1 MLSAG
6 VTFLMSCLLV
16 WIFLCKSDLSDIDT
30 SPDQPTQVGF
40 SYSVPVPGFIDPNT
54 GAINQLTTPAC
65 PGDPVKLQCGTYS
78 LPDVK
83 LTANT
88 TSAAA
93 PTFWKTIQGFMG
105 AFPQY
110 MSANN
115 TVHIATE
122 SYGGHYGPI
131 FASYIQSQNALI
143 ANKTAGL
150 DTAKTINLKSLI
162 IGDGFYDSKTQ

>member
-88 TSAAA
+88 TGAAA
-93 PTFWKTIQGFMG
+93 PIFWKTIQGFMG

>member
-1 MLSAG
+1 M
-6 VTFLMSCLLV
+6 
-16 WIFLCKSDLSDIDT
+16 
-30 SPDQPTQVGF
+30 
-40 SYSVPVPGFIDPNT
+40 PGFVDPNT
-54 GAINQLTTPAC
+54 GGIQQLATASC
-65 PGDPVKLQCGTYS
+65 PGDPVALQCGTYS

-93 PTFWKTIQGFMG
+93 VTFWKAMQGFMG

-110 MSANN
+110 TSMNN

-131 FASYIQSQNALI
+131 FSSYIQSQNALI
-143 ANKTAGL
+143 ASKTPGL
-150 DTAKTINLKSLI
+150 ETAKTINLKSLI